1 MPQYTLQDLGGIV
14 LATIVFPI
22 IFLCP
27 GYVIGWL
34 LLVFDF
40 RNRLPITRHLIG
52 IVLSNAVSPILL
64 FLLYRFTS
72 AEMALRVLFLF
83 LASYLV
89 LIGKEFVQRV
99 NLSQKLPEEVRKHQR
114 IAMFLVVTGAL
125 ISIGLLVDI
134 QFQNRLYFSTASYD
148 LTTRVAV
155 VDAITRT
162 GVPPINPGYFP
173 GHPVQLNYL
182 YYFWY
187 ILASVVDRLG
197 GEYISAYHAMIASII
212 WCGISLAA
220 TLGVYLKLRNFAT
233 GADIRKMVVIA
244 LQLILVSGLDFLP
257 VTAFSLV
264 TKTLFGRLPY
274 DGRLEGWDTPAPIMS
289 WVNAIHWVPHHVT
302 AALACLLAI
311 LLLIYYKDGSTRQK
325 IISAM
330 LMGCAFASAFGLS
343 VWVMITMA
351 VFWVVWMIATVLR
364 KAERSH
370 VKRMLLAGIVGLML
384 IFPFIIGILDSTA
397 SSDTGVLPVSFYVRP
412 FIASSILGLSSR
424 VLYRIVN
431 LFLLP
436 LNYFFELGLFF
447 VMAIAWL
454 RTYSRSTQDCIAYS
468 TAEVILVTTSTVFL
482 SFFYSTIIVI
492 NDLGI
497 RGWLPVQF
505 VLIVWMVDLIYK
517 KMKNKVFVFP
527 SIFNTV
533 TQSSRL
539 NGVLRLMLVIGVLT
553 SALEA
558 VNLRAWSILVD
569 RNMVGFPNDLSPDTN
584 LGERTYSARLAY
596 DFIHDHI
603 PEEMIIQNNPL
614 TVLDRPGGLYG
625 DHQMA
630 IADRTNY
637 GISVGELRR
646 MTEGIGTIFNSP
658 NNSDWKSLDQTC
670 NEFSIDLI
678 IVNDT
683 DPLWSN
689 IETLSIIRPPMYKN
703 TYYAV
708 FACGE

>member
-1 MPQYTLQDLGGIV
+1 
-14 LATIVFPI
+14 
-22 IFLCP
+22 
-27 GYVIGWL
+27 
-34 LLVFDF
+34 
-40 RNRLPITRHLIG
+40 
-52 IVLSNAVSPILL
+52 
-64 FLLYRFTS
+64 
-72 AEMALRVLFLF
+72 
-83 LASYLV
+83 
-89 LIGKEFVQRV
+89 
-99 NLSQKLPEEVRKHQR
+99 
-114 IAMFLVVTGAL
+114 
-125 ISIGLLVDI
+125 
-134 QFQNRLYFSTASYD
+134 
-148 LTTRVAV
+148 
-155 VDAITRT
+155 
-162 GVPPINPGYFP
+162 
-173 GHPVQLNYL
+173 
-182 YYFWY
+182 
-187 ILASVVDRLG
+187 
-197 GEYISAYHAMIASII
+197 
-212 WCGISLAA
+212 
-220 TLGVYLKLRNFAT
+220 
-233 GADIRKMVVIA
+233 
-244 LQLILVSGLDFLP
+244 
-257 VTAFSLV
+257 
-264 TKTLFGRLPY
+264 
-274 DGRLEGWDTPAPIMS
+274 
-289 WVNAIHWVPHHVT
+289 
-302 AALACLLAI
+302 
-311 LLLIYYKDGSTRQK
+311 
-325 IISAM
+325 
-330 LMGCAFASAFGLS
+330 
-343 VWVMITMA
+343 
-351 VFWVVWMIATVLR
+351 
-364 KAERSH
+364 
-370 VKRMLLAGIVGLML
+370 
-384 IFPFIIGILDSTA
+384 
-397 SSDTGVLPVSFYVRP
+397 
-412 FIASSILGLSSR
+412 
-424 VLYRIVN
+424 
-431 LFLLP
+431 
-436 LNYFFELGLFF
+436 
-447 VMAIAWL
+447 MAIAWL

-689 IETLSIIRPPMYKN
+689 IETLSIIRPPIYKN

>member
-40 RNRLPITRHLIG
+40 RNRLPITRHLMG
-52 IVLSNAVSPILL
+52 IVLSNAISPILL

-72 AEMALRVLFLF
+72 AEIALGVLFLF

-99 NLSQKLPEEVRKHQR
+99 NPSQKLPEDTKKHQK
-114 IAMFLVVTGAL
+114 IAVCLVMTGAL

-134 QFQNRLYFSTASYD
+134 QFQDRLYFSTASYD

-384 IFPFIIGILDSTA
+384 ISPFIMGILDSTA

-527 SIFNTV
+527 SIFNTD

-689 IETLSIIRPPMYKN
+689 IETLSIIRPPIYKN

>member
-1 MPQYTLQDLGGIV
+1 MTVLPQYTLQDLGGIV

-40 RNRLPITRHLIG
+40 RNRLPITRHLMG

-72 AEMALRVLFLF
+72 AEIALGVLFLF
-83 LASYLV
+83 LASYLI
-89 LIGKEFVQRV
+89 LIGKEFSQRV
-99 NLSQKLPEEVRKHQR
+99 NPSQKLPEKVRKYQR
-114 IAMFLVVTGAL
+114 IAMFLVVAGTL

-134 QFQNRLYFSTASYD
+134 QFQDRLYFSTASYD

-614 TVLDRPGGLYG
+614 TVLDRPGGL
-625 DHQMA
+625 
-630 IADRTNY
+630 
-637 GISVGELRR
+637 
-646 MTEGIGTIFNSP
+646 
-658 NNSDWKSLDQTC
+658 
-670 NEFSIDLI
+670 
-678 IVNDT
+678 
-683 DPLWSN
+683 
-689 IETLSIIRPPMYKN
+689 
-703 TYYAV
+703 
-708 FACGE
+708 